1 MGTRCSHQRINNNI
15 RVGSSTARPKLA
27 PRAASP
33 LEVTKI
39 DDAIAALKKAKT
51 TDNEAVM
58 LGNITEVYR
67 VTREI
72 FRSRNDI

>member
-1 MGTRCSHQRINNNI
+1 
-15 RVGSSTARPKLA
+15 
-27 PRAASP
+27 